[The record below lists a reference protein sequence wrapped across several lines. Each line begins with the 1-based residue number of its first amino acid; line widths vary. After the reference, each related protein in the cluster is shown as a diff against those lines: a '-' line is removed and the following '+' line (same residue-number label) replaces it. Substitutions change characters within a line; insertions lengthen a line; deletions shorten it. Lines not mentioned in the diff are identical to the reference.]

1 MTSPWRRRPRF
12 TWPARVRL
20 LTGVAAWLLGGAS
33 GAAAQTACNG
43 GGSCAVVVT
52 LRLPRPYVA
61 RLTLS
66 QSTTTV
72 PQPTAAD
79 FAAGFKDVAGPT
91 LTVKANAPY
100 RVTIQA
106 AQSRWSYTGQAAAP
120 NKPASALLWSGSAA
134 GPYTSSASSST
145 VWPANGL
152 AAPATA
158 GQSIPLF
165 YRTQWTWTTSPPGT
179 YTLPVNLTITSP

>member
-1 MTSPWRRRPRF
+1 MSSPWRRRLRLAL
-12 TWPARVRL
+12 PARARL
-20 LTGVAAWLLGGAS
+20 LSGLVALLFGATS
-33 GAAAQTACNG
+33 AARAQTACNG

-61 RLTLS
+61 SLALS
-66 QSTTTV
+66 QSTTAV
-72 PQPTAAD
+72 PPLTAAD
-79 FAAGFKDVAGPT
+79 FSAGFKDVAGPT

-106 AQSRWSYTGQAAAP
+106 AQSRWSYTGSAAAP
-120 NKPASALLWSGSAA
+120 DKPASALLWSGSAA
-134 GPYTSSASSST
+134 GPYTSSASSGT
-145 VWPANGL
+145 VWPINSL

-158 GQSIPLF
+158 SQSIPLF